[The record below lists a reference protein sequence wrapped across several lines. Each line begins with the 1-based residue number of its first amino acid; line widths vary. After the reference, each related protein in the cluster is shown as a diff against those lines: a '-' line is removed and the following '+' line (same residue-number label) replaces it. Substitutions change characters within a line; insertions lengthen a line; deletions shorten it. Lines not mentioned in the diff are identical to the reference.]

1 MKRSAS
7 ARRIRKNERNERVA
21 TVDVLI
27 TSERISNDSE
37 IREMVKR
44 MSDRFMNPEPEHDTV
59 RQIHRLDT
67 HTPEQANPLSR

>member
-1 MKRSAS
+1 M
-7 ARRIRKNERNERVA
+7 
-21 TVDVLI
+21 DVLI

-44 MSDRFMNPEPEHDTV
+44 MSDRFMSPEPEHDTV

-67 HTPEQANPLSR
+67 HTPEQAGPLSR